1 MSPLAALLCTT
12 LATSPEPEPAPTPTP
27 TPTVARASDDAKTPA
42 LDLDQKRL
50 LIFVAGRGATR
61 LMNGDPSFGGSGQ
74 LGIGIRVVHG
84 LFIQA
89 EIGEGVYGGPGES
102 VGTII
107 AGLRYE
113 VRSWGRL
120 RPSAFVG
127 FTHAH
132 QSSLGDLRAAPF
144 ATLAGAADTIEHRT
158 GIQGDLALR
167 IPFPSHWRGPLPRFS
182 TVVRGDVGYYFD
194 DVAAPLHVGL
204 GAGLSVTF

>member
-1 MSPLAALLCTT
+1 MSPLAALLYTT
-12 LATSPEPEPAPTPTP
+12 LAASPEPAAGATPET
-27 TPTVARASDDAKTPA
+27 TVARESEDPGGPA
-42 LDLDQKRL
+42 HLDLDEKRL
-50 LIFVAGRGATR
+50 LVFVAGRGATR
-61 LMNGDPSFGGSGQ
+61 LMDADPSFGGSGQ
-74 LGIGIRVVHG
+74 LGIGIRVVRG

-89 EIGEGVYGGPGES
+89 EVGEGVYGGPGES

-132 QSSLGDLRAAPF
+132 QSSLRDLGAAPF

-158 GIQGDLALR
+158 GIQGDLMLR

-194 DVAAPLHVGL
+194 DVAAPLHLGV